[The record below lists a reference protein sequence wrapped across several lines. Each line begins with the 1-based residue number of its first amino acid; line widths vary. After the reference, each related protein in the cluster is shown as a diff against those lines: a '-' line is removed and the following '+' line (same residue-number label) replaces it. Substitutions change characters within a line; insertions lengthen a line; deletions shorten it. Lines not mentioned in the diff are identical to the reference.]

1 MSKNKSMEE
10 VSVEQLISNYNLVVP
25 EIQREYVWG
34 LNTHGIL
41 ETFISDIKE
50 GYKSHKKDQNKS
62 NKELEVLNKLFL
74 QADDLAK
81 DSIKKM
87 ILELGVNE
95 NPINIGFLYSY
106 RPDYYVYNDRNED
119 VYLIDGQQRFTTLFF
134 MLFYLAIKENR
145 KEDFIELFRFN
156 KKLEKIAFDYRVRTL
171 THNFFIDLI
180 SNSYSIED
188 LKQIQSKNWFLS
200 NYKNDITVN
209 SIVGNIKS
217 NSLTGTLPI
226 LDYHF
231 NDDVNKYFDY
241 VKTQIK
247 FWHFKT
253 EETSQGEELYITMNS
268 RGQQLAD
275 NENIRAML
283 FEEETIKANQ
293 LEWSEKWENW
303 QDFFWKHRNK
313 KDSNT
318 SADNGFNELLR
329 WVCVIEMFDN
339 NIRLEDEEG
348 YSTDLKKLIKGVS
361 SLKLPIKY
369 LGIQKIENL
378 MSAVKYLFENFPNNL
393 DNIKEGYSL
402 YKNFNLISE
411 DWLSAKEKGL
421 SQIELFRL
429 LPIIK
434 YVSIRLQEGKTI
446 DNLQLFRFVRFF
458 YNLRQDDTVKK
469 TPDVQLLNALDLV
482 SIMCVDNDD
491 ITSISE
497 LKGVSKSLLNK
508 EESKKLNYLK
518 SVDDRTKLETWF
530 WISED
535 HTEAK
540 GKISHIIELAERAC
554 VEFKLEFDSEVYFKV
569 HLAYRQLILDD
580 TKIWGNFLNTK
591 LYNVNNDRVQLADQ
605 LYKNEDY
612 LDCAYDRYKNP
623 DDSIDIFFEKKQKQF
638 IREYANENEMFEEQ
652 SYKKQLYIY
661 FILNTQIQGDWNWNN
676 NWNFGA
682 FNYEMDSNYKS
693 LFKNNN
699 ENIIFQKYNQ
709 QWRYSYGY
717 NPQNGIYTQHNYDEH
732 YNYFQELINW
742 ANK

>member
-41 ETFISDIKE
+41 DTFISDIKE
-50 GYKSHKKDQNKS
+50 GYKSHKNDESKS

-87 ILELGVNE
+87 ILGLGINE
-95 NPINIGFLYSY
+95 SPINIGFLYSY

-134 MLFYLAIKENR
+134 MLFYLSIKENR

-156 KKLEKIAFDYRVRTL
+156 KDLEQIAFDYRVRTL
-171 THNFFIDLI
+171 THDFFIDLI
-180 SNSYSIED
+180 NNSNSIDD
-188 LKQIQSKNWFLS
+188 LQKIQSKNWFLS

-209 SIVGNIKS
+209 SIVGSING

-226 LDYHF
+226 LHNHF
-231 NDDVNKYFDY
+231 EDDNNKYFDY

-283 FEEETIKANQ
+283 FEEETIKENQ

-313 KDSNT
+313 KDYNS
-318 SADNGFNELLR
+318 SADNGFNEFLR
-329 WVCVIEMFDN
+329 WVCILEMFN
-339 NIRLEDEEG
+339 KNVRLEDEDG
-348 YSTDLKKLIKGVS
+348 YSTDLKKLIKGDNK
-361 SLKLPIKY
+361 LKLPVEY
-369 LGIQKIENL
+369 LGVKKIEQL
-378 MSAVKYLFENFPNNL
+378 MNAVKYLFDDFPDKL
-393 DNIKEGYSL
+393 RAIKGNYTL
-402 YKNFNLISE
+402 YKNFTLIS
-411 DWLSAKEKGL
+411 DGWLSSKEKGL
-421 SQIELFRL
+421 TQIELFRL
-429 LPIIK
+429 LPVLQYI
-434 YVSIRLQEGKTI
+434 SIRLLNDITV
-446 DNLQLFRFVRFF
+446 DDLHLFRIIRFF
-458 YNLRQDDTVKK
+458 YNLRQDETVGK

-482 SIMCVDNDD
+482 SVMGIENDD
-491 ITSISE
+491 IISTIK
-497 LKGVSKSLLNK
+497 LKGISKSLLNK
-508 EESKKLNYLK
+508 EETKKLTHFKNVEERQK
-518 SVDDRTKLETWF
+518 IETLF

-535 HTEAK
+535 HKEAK
-540 GKISHIIELAERAC
+540 GKIIHIIELAERAC
-554 VEFKLEFDSEVYFKV
+554 SEFHKKFDSEVYFKI
-569 HLAYRQLILDD
+569 HLAYRQLILNHS
-580 TKIWGNFLNTK
+580 KIWGNFLNTK
-591 LYNVNNDRVQLADQ
+591 LYNANTDRVLYALN

-612 LDCAYDRYKNP
+612 LDCAYERYKKP
-623 DDSIDIFFEKKQKQF
+623 EDTLEVFFEQKQKLF
-638 IREYANENEMFEEQ
+638 IREYAAENEMFEET
-652 SYKKQLYIY
+652 SYKKQLYLY
-661 FILNTQIQGDWNWNN
+661 YILNTQIKGEWIWGG
-676 NWNFGA
+676 NWNFGVY
-682 FNYEMDSNYKS
+682 NNNEDYSYHS
-693 LFKNNN
+693 LFKDNK
-699 ENIIFQKYNQ
+699 IFQKYRQ
-709 QWRYSYGY
+709 QWRYSFGY
-717 NPQNGIYTQHNYDEH
+717 NPQNGICTQHNYDPDF
-732 YNYFQELINW
+732 NYFQELINW

>member
-1 MSKNKSMEE
+1 MEE
-10 VSVEQLISNYNLVVP
+10 VSVEQLISKYNLIVP

-81 DSIKKM
+81 ESIKKM
-87 ILELGVNE
+87 VLELGVNE

-134 MLFYLAIKENR
+134 MLFYLSIKENR
-145 KEDFIELFRFN
+145 KDDFIELFRFN
-156 KKLEKIAFDYRVRTL
+156 KDLEQIAFDYRVRTL

-180 SNSYSIED
+180 TNSHSIDD

-209 SIVGNIKS
+209 SIVGNVNN
-217 NSLTGTLPI
+217 NSLTGTIPI
-226 LDYHF
+226 LDNHF
-231 NDDVNKYFDY
+231 GDDSNKYFDY
-241 VKTQIK
+241 VKSQIK

-283 FEEETIKANQ
+283 FEEENVKVNQ

-313 KDSNT
+313 KVSNS

-329 WVCVIEMFDN
+329 WVCIIEMFDN
-339 NIRLEDEEG
+339 NVKLEDDKSN
-348 YSTDLKKLIKGVS
+348 STVLKKLIKGDS

-369 LGIQKIENL
+369 LSIQKIEYL
-378 MSAVKYLFENFPNNL
+378 MTALEYLFEVFPNNIESL
-393 DNIKEGYSL
+393 TGGYSP
-402 YKNFNLISE
+402 YKNFDLISSN
-411 DWLSAKEKGL
+411 WLYSNQNGL
-421 SQIELFRL
+421 TQIELFRL
-429 LPIIK
+429 LPVLK
-434 YVSIRLQEGKTI
+434 YVSIRLQKDLEI
-446 DNLQLFRFVRFF
+446 DTKMLYRFIRFF
-458 YNLRQDDTVKK
+458 YNLRQDDTVGK
-469 TPDVQLLNALDLV
+469 TPDVQLINALDLV
-482 SIMCVDNDD
+482 SIMGIDNDD
-491 ITSISE
+491 IASIID
-497 LKGVSKSLLNK
+497 LKGISKSLLNK
-508 EESKKLNYLK
+508 EETKKLSYFK
-518 SVDDRTKLETWF
+518 SVNDRVKLETWF

-535 HTEAK
+535 HKEAG

-554 VEFKLEFDSEVYFKV
+554 IEYKLNFNSDVYFKV
-569 HLAYRQLILDD
+569 HLAYRELIINDV
-580 TKIWGNFLNTK
+580 KIWGNFLNTK
-591 LYNVNNDRVQLADQ
+591 LYNINNDRVQYAYN
-605 LYKNEDY
+605 LYRNEDY
-612 LDCAYDRYKNP
+612 LDCAYERYKNP
-623 DDSIDIFFEKKQKQF
+623 DDDIEVFFEKKQKLF
-638 IREYANENEMFEEQ
+638 INEYADENELFEEKN
-652 SYKKQLYIY
+652 YKKQLYLY
-661 FILNTQIQGDWNWNN
+661 YILNTQIQGQWIWNG
-676 NWNFGA
+676 NWNFGV
-682 FNYEMDSNYKS
+682 FDNDVEDSEYRS
-693 LFKNNN
+693 LFENNV
-699 ENIIFQKYNQ
+699 IYQRYNQ
-709 QWRYSYGY
+709 QWRYNFGY
-717 NPQNGIYTQHNYDEH
+717 NPQNGIYTQHNYDPE

-742 ANK
+742 ANS